1 MLLSPSA
8 ATPVSRLSQQA
19 EEALHLASP
28 PHPVGNKAAALLAS
42 AEHEAGAAAVC
53 GLRAAAP
60 HTPRERSPLSPQ
72 RSPGRSADCQGRSST
87 SPHRPTRLG
96 QLRVRQREEHG
107 MSITPEQPSQLATPY
122 YSMSAPNGRPA
133 TVGLTLWSG
142 RKEED
147 RAVVGEEGRV
157 LGVFDGHLGVAMA
170 QFASDSFVSKLRSA
184 AQVAGAVCGE
194 SGDEGVAGWTH
205 VESEAAAIKILSA
218 AFRESHEAARA
229 LRLRGGTTALVFWS
243 CLLPGG
249 RKAGFCANAGDSR
262 AVISRAGG
270 IAQRLSVDHT
280 ADVQEEVARVESVGG
295 SCALGLLVDPKDGGL
310 PSAWTSMSVSQ
321 CNALPSRR

>member
-1 MLLSPSA
+1 MLFEAFGRLKPEFDRMPA
-8 ATPVSRLSQQA
+8 PPPATLIVSGADLPAPLQRF
-19 EEALHLASP
+19 EARGDMASRSGPELAFP
-28 PHPVGNKAAALLAS
+28 PDGARVVV
-42 AEHEAGAAAVC
+42 EAGA
-53 GLRAAAP
+53 
-60 HTPRERSPLSPQ
+60 PL
-72 RSPGRSADCQGRSST
+72 T
-87 SPHRPTRLG
+87 
-96 QLRVRQREEHG
+96 
-107 MSITPEQPSQLATPY
+107 
-122 YSMSAPNGRPA
+122 
-133 TVGLTLWSG
+133 
-142 RKEED
+142 
-147 RAVVGEEGRV
+147 
-157 LGVFDGHLGVAMA
+157 
-170 QFASDSFVSKLRSA
+170 
-184 AQVAGAVCGE
+184 
-194 SGDEGVAGWTH
+194 
-205 VESEAAAIKILSA
+205 
-218 AFRESHEAARA
+218 